1 MANYR
6 VRERLGFFLHMQ
18 APPRLR
24 HRMLQGLGEGSIW
37 GAPSLLSPPV
47 VRGPGGPVH
56 QRNLLPRNIFGRQ
69 ASVQRYDIVLHT
81 HTDRH
86 AHLLNSQPPKTPQL
100 KEECVSVVFNGDVVS
115 S

>member
-1 MANYR
+1 MPTTILPER
-6 VRERLGFFLHMQ
+6 RETPLTSRGVHGSLGFFLHMQ

-69 ASVQRYDIVLHT
+69 ASVQRYDIVLYT
-81 HTDRH
+81 HTDM
-86 AHLLNSQPPKTPQL
+86 LI
-100 KEECVSVVFNGDVVS
+100 C
-115 S
+115 